1 MGSRRKIGK
10 RGLVI
15 GITAVLSS
23 VFLAAGGGFDVLWAA
38 NGPTADGA
46 RIPNYDIR
54 ADRGQAADD
63 LRESARQRSGRN
75 ASDAARLRE
84 RATAGEAA
92 LRRRV
97 ASLRIER
104 HPDLDV
110 PEVIGT
116 DVWAPQSTALTP
128 PSKRPR
134 VETLRSFIN
143 ENRGLF
149 GLSGTADGLRV
160 IADYTNPGGGLSF
173 VRLVQEIGGVPVF
186 GGEAAAGFT
195 PDGRIVRV
203 INNIAPGL
211 DDISLSADPGDASN
225 AVRWAAG
232 HLGLSEP
239 PHDGTGPASL
249 RQTAERMYFAV
260 EPGVA
265 VPAWRVMM
273 LAGGTPYYVVV
284 DAQNG
289 ALLWRKNLSEDQTA
303 TATFDVYG
311 NTTSPLKTADSPA
324 PYTPGCPDAANCPQ
338 PAAVPRTVFTLIGN
352 EGPLAFNNIGWI
364 PDAGL
369 PVRTPA
375 NPNITDGNNGEAGI
389 DRDGTQGVDPQG
401 HAVGNPNRVFSYAY
415 NPAPGIPP
423 PGDDPTPPNPQTYP
437 PTPFQQGL
445 TTHGFY
451 LLNRWH
457 DEMYKLGFNE
467 QAGNFQHFN
476 FGRGGT
482 EGDRISFEVQD
493 GTGTNGANFSTPADG
508 GRGVMQNF
516 RWTLATPGRDGTLDS
531 TVVIHELTHGTTSRL
546 HGNTAGLSTNMSR
559 GLGEGWSDFYA
570 AALLSEPSDAPCGIH
585 AVGGYISFNI
595 AAGYANSYYGLRR
608 FPLSR
613 IGCVGQNGLPYD
625 PLTFR
630 HLNAGSCAAFD
641 AAFPRGPLGAA
652 ACDQVHNAGEIW
664 SSALWEMRG
673 RLIDI
678 HGAAEGNRR
687 SLQYVTDAMKLSP
700 LNPTFIQAR
709 DSIIVA
715 AMFLEWSDVPLIRE
729 GFRRRGMGNSASVQG
744 ISPAVVVEAFDYA
757 PGTLRSPYDFDGDGR
772 TDISVFR
779 PANGNWHLQQSTQ
792 GFTAAN
798 WGLATD
804 KLVPADYDN
813 DGKTDLAVFRK
824 GENSTW
830 YILNS
835 SNSTVRAV
843 QWGAS
848 NIEQAILFDT
858 PVPADY
864 DGDGRADLAVW
875 RLTDLIS
882 EPARFLI
889 LQSSNSQARVQQ
901 WGLSSD
907 IPVPADHDGDGRADL
922 AIYRGSAPGGG
933 QWWVLK
939 SRSAEVTV
947 TQFGLGDDKPVPAD
961 YTGDGKT
968 DVAYFRPST
977 GQWFVLRS
985 EDLTFY
991 AFPFGTT
998 GDVPVPGDYDGDG
1011 KTDAGVYRP
1020 TGSTWF
1026 VNRSTAGTLIQQF
1039 GQSGDVPVPNA
1050 FVR

>member
-389 DRDGTQGVDPQG
+389 DRDGTQGVDTRTS
-401 HAVGNPNRVFSYAY
+401 ARLIRSLVGLGSANMSPVK
-415 NPAPGIPP
+415 IPP
-423 PGDDPTPPNPQTYP
+423 V
-437 PTPFQQGL
+437 F
-445 TTHGFY
+445 
-451 LLNRWH
+451 
-457 DEMYKLGFNE
+457 
-467 QAGNFQHFN
+467 
-476 FGRGGT
+476 
-482 EGDRISFEVQD
+482 
-493 GTGTNGANFSTPADG
+493 
-508 GRGVMQNF
+508 
-516 RWTLATPGRDGTLDS
+516 
-531 TVVIHELTHGTTSRL
+531 
-546 HGNTAGLSTNMSR
+546 LST
-559 GLGEGWSDFYA
+559 
-570 AALLSEPSDAPCGIH
+570 
-585 AVGGYISFNI
+585 
-595 AAGYANSYYGLRR
+595 
-608 FPLSR
+608 
-613 IGCVGQNGLPYD
+613 
-625 PLTFR
+625 
-630 HLNAGSCAAFD
+630 
-641 AAFPRGPLGAA
+641 
-652 ACDQVHNAGEIW
+652 
-664 SSALWEMRG
+664 
-673 RLIDI
+673 
-678 HGAAEGNRR
+678 
-687 SLQYVTDAMKLSP
+687 
-700 LNPTFIQAR
+700 IQ
-709 DSIIVA
+709 I
-715 AMFLEWSDVPLIRE
+715 
-729 GFRRRGMGNSASVQG
+729 
-744 ISPAVVVEAFDYA
+744 
-757 PGTLRSPYDFDGDGR
+757 
-772 TDISVFR
+772 
-779 PANGNWHLQQSTQ
+779 
-792 GFTAAN
+792 
-798 WGLATD
+798 
-804 KLVPADYDN
+804 
-813 DGKTDLAVFRK
+813 
-824 GENSTW
+824 
-830 YILNS
+830 
-835 SNSTVRAV
+835 
-843 QWGAS
+843 
-848 NIEQAILFDT
+848 
-858 PVPADY
+858 
-864 DGDGRADLAVW
+864 
-875 RLTDLIS
+875 
-882 EPARFLI
+882 
-889 LQSSNSQARVQQ
+889 
-901 WGLSSD
+901 
-907 IPVPADHDGDGRADL
+907 
-922 AIYRGSAPGGG
+922 
-933 QWWVLK
+933 
-939 SRSAEVTV
+939 
-947 TQFGLGDDKPVPAD
+947 
-961 YTGDGKT
+961 
-968 DVAYFRPST
+968 
-977 GQWFVLRS
+977 
-985 EDLTFY
+985 
-991 AFPFGTT
+991 
-998 GDVPVPGDYDGDG
+998 
-1011 KTDAGVYRP
+1011 
-1020 TGSTWF
+1020 
-1026 VNRSTAGTLIQQF
+1026 
-1039 GQSGDVPVPNA
+1039 
-1050 FVR
+1050 